1 MCIPTKNI
9 SIADEIFSYL
19 KFLKFQISVLIHAR
33 RVYRNYFNV
42 VNMARK
48 YQYPIQ
54 AILRS
59 GEQVTLKSWNEVY
72 VPISL
77 HDHQGYRYDFQDDLV
92 TISSIVGVA
101 DNNVKVQLHGGV
113 TNGDAI
119 SIFRGDAYDRLP
131 VKGCTVIDIGANIG
145 DSSIYFALRGA
156 DKVIALEPFP
166 KNYELA
172 KKNIQMN
179 NCSSRIC
186 IAMAACGTST
196 GYITF
201 DANKSGGNSSLVR
214 TENGTTIP
222 MLTLEDILNKNDIR
236 TEDSL
241 LKMDCEGCEYE
252 SILSATS
259 DTLRRFSH
267 IIIEYHY
274 GYKNLKTK
282 LETIGF
288 DVDAKRPTKNYH
300 NMHVGY
306 IYARRNL

>member
-1 MCIPTKNI
+1 
-9 SIADEIFSYL
+9 
-19 KFLKFQISVLIHAR
+19 
-33 RVYRNYFNV
+33 
-42 VNMARK
+42 MARK

-119 SIFRGDAYDRLP
+119 SIFRGDAYDHLP

-236 TEDSL
+236 TEESL

-259 DTLRRFSH
+259 DTLRSFSH

-288 DVDAKRPTKNYH
+288 DVDAKRPIKNYH

-306 IYARRNL
+306 IYARRN